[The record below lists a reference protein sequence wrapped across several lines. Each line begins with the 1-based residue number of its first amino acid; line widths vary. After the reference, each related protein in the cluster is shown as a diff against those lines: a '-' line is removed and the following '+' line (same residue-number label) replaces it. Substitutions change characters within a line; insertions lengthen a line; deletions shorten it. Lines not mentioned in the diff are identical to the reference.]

1 MIDLHTHSLYSDGEL
16 IPAELWR
23 RAQVKGY
30 RYLAITDHV
39 DASNFE
45 VVFTRLK
52 SAALSLNRGDYP
64 VLIPGLEFT
73 HLPPALIAPLTAQ
86 ARALGVPLIVVHGES
101 LAEPVAPGTNRAAIE
116 ADIDILAHP
125 GLITLEEAARARER
139 NIFLELSA
147 RKGHSPG
154 QRPRGPGGPGGGRL
168 PHPQHRRP
176 RPLGPHH
183 PAPGGTHRPRRRL
196 TGRRSPNPLR
206 RRRSPGP
213 PPGGAVEERGKKKNL
228 GEPRFFS
235 KARFPQTPSWKN
247 GPVGCARRTLHW
259 LFPAKKL
266 DSLLI
271 CILILI
277 NY

>member
-1 MIDLHTHSLYSDGEL
+1 MIDLHTHSLFSDGEL
-16 IPAELWR
+16 LPAELWR

-52 SAALSLNRGDYP
+52 TAALSLNRGDYP

-73 HLPPALIAPLTAQ
+73 HLPPALIGPLTTQ

-125 GLITLEEAARARER
+125 GLISLEEAALARER

-147 RKGHSPG
+147 RKGHCLANGHVARSAQEVGASLLVNTDTHSPVDLITR
-154 QRPRGPGGPGGGRL
+154 QQAEQVARGAGLRDQAIL
-168 PHPQHRRP
+168 A
-176 RPLGPHH
+176 LF
-183 PAPGGTHRPRRRL
+183 ADAEALARRL
-196 TGRRSPNPLR
+196 AEL
-206 RRRSPGP
+206 
-213 PPGGAVEERGKKKNL
+213 
-228 GEPRFFS
+228 
-235 KARFPQTPSWKN
+235 
-247 GPVGCARRTLHW
+247 
-259 LFPAKKL
+259 
-266 DSLLI
+266 
-271 CILILI
+271 
-277 NY
+277 

>member
-16 IPAELWR
+16 VPAELWR

-101 LAEPVAPGTNRAAIE
+101 LAEPVASGTNRAAIE
-116 ADIDILAHP
+116 ADVDILAHP

-139 NIFLELSA
+139 SIFLELSA
-147 RKGHSPG
+147 RKGHALANGHVARVALEVGAALLVNTDAHSPTDLITRH
-154 QRPRGPGGPGGGRL
+154 QAERIARGAGLRE
-168 PHPQHRRP
+168 
-176 RPLGPHH
+176 
-183 PAPGGTHRPRRRL
+183 PAIQTLFAEAEALARRL
-196 TGRRSPNPLR
+196 AEL
-206 RRRSPGP
+206 
-213 PPGGAVEERGKKKNL
+213 
-228 GEPRFFS
+228 
-235 KARFPQTPSWKN
+235 
-247 GPVGCARRTLHW
+247 
-259 LFPAKKL
+259 
-266 DSLLI
+266 
-271 CILILI
+271 
-277 NY
+277 